1 MPTAREWSQAFAAQA
16 KVDWQT
22 WNLLQTTPELSV
34 PACHRLHFL
43 QMVCEKL
50 CKAHL
55 CRQGTDPLQVQSSH
69 AYVAKTLPII
79 CHEHLRKRR
88 RKTGRLD
95 AIIRFPR
102 QLAREIELLAPSVDD
117 GGRRPD
123 NCEYPWADALDK
135 LHLPSDWQFAVTA
148 LLKKPICSSILK
160 VIADALDRLV

>member
-1 MPTAREWSQAFAAQA
+1 MPSAQEWSRAYAAQA

-22 WNLLQTTPELSV
+22 WTALRTNPDFSV
-34 PACHRLHFL
+34 PVCHRLQFL

-55 CRQGTDPLQVQSSH
+55 CRQGTDPSQVQGSH

-79 CHEHLRKRR
+79 CEERLRR
-88 RKTGRLD
+88 RKLKTGRLD
-95 AIIRFPR
+95 AVVRFCKR
-102 QLAREIELLAPSVDD
+102 LAREIELLAPSVDD

-123 NCEYPWADALDK
+123 NCKYPWVDGLDHI
-135 LHLPSDWQFAVTA
+135 HLPAEWQFAVTT
-148 LLKKPICSSILK
+148 LLRKPLCNSIFK